1 MCKLCELTW
10 SDFGANTA
18 PEHSS
23 QRRHFLRA
31 GAAAA
36 MAPIAFN
43 SAFAAPAAAPN
54 AIPPAEALKRL
65 MDGNARY
72 AANKPSEIDF
82 SAGRAARSKVQY
94 PFAAILSCADARV
107 APEHV
112 FDQGAGQL
120 FVVRVAGNYAAPAA
134 LSSLE
139 YAVAVLGV
147 PLIVVL
153 GHSNCGAVSAAVQ
166 SIETRNMLPGTMQDI
181 ISAIQPA
188 VVRARSGTGDNLL
201 GRSIMENVK
210 MQEQA
215 LETRPSLVQSMF
227 RDKKIDIV
235 GGVYDL
241 ASGKVSLV

>member
-1 MCKLCELTW
+1 MKPRKRLPISRACLFAAAALLSVAPKARAANVFFDADNATPAQLGAATVGATGTW
-10 SDFGANTA
+10 SDAFWYDAGTATTATGDGAIATYIFTA
-18 PEHSS
+18 ADTAYFQGNKGTLTATAEQTITLNGINDSTGMTLS
-23 QRRHFLRA
+23 GGSLSLS
-31 GAAAA
+31 GA
-36 MAPIAFN
+36 
-43 SAFAAPAAAPN
+43 S
-54 AIPPAEALKRL
+54 IPP
-65 MDGNARY
+65 G
-72 AANKPSEIDF
+72 S
-82 SAGRAARSKVQY
+82 
-94 PFAAILSCADARV
+94 SCAIEVPVTSSTVGD
-107 APEHV
+107 HV
-112 FDQGAGQL
+112 
-120 FVVRVAGNYAAPAA
+120 NTT
-134 LSSLE
+134 
-139 YAVAVLGV
+139 
-147 PLIVVL
+147 
-153 GHSNCGAVSAAVQ
+153 GAVSAAVQ